1 MKNLDVVVR
10 VKREPM
16 LVELRPVAEALTT
29 LIDEGLVD
37 VLIVG
42 GGTGDVRV
50 PHVSEFM
57 LVFSA
62 HAEVVPSY
70 PGHCGYR
77 RRILRARGG
86 SSISDW
92 DIDLEGLYSPR
103 TRR

>member
-42 GGTGDVRV
+42 GGTGDTRV
-50 PHVSEFM
+50 PRVSEFM
-57 LVFSA
+57 LLGLCTADSA
-62 HAEVVPSY
+62 QPEVVH
-70 PGHCGYR
+70 GNITVLQHA
-77 RRILRARGG
+77 LRQ
-86 SSISDW
+86 
-92 DIDLEGLYSPR
+92 EVEPR
-103 TRR
+103 A

>member
-62 HAEVVPSY
+62 HAEVVPLPLKYS
-70 PGHCGYR
+70 PQKNG
-77 RRILRARGG
+77 ILRARGG
-86 SSISDW
+86 SSNHH
-92 DIDLEGLYSPR
+92 PQN
-103 TRR
+103 